1 VELRRTDRLFLTWI
15 SVLIIAFTALV
26 LAPVWKRHG
35 AGNSLAR
42 LLPVVVQPA
51 QVNPWTT
58 AAEKVKEDRGEPV
71 GKQAGIETP
80 AQLQHYSDSRRFLA
94 TQVAEVVEHKVSTP
108 ADFVDLAAMINRNEL
123 VQVQPVTENYIL
135 FGVGG
140 SADRQPF
147 TRYDKGKSVNLYNEA
162 GLQQEYARLA
172 ESQVRSANEIAG
184 LKLDIRNLK
193 RRDRSQRV
201 QRAKLQAQIT
211 TAEKALKLDREN
223 KELLDRFYGTGAAR
237 QQLFADYESLAQ
249 LGRKLDGN
257 AFDIADADARRQ
269 LKVRM
274 LSSLRPEALS
284 VLEEIAASYHEK
296 FNRPLPITSL
306 VRPDEYQLELSKTN
320 ANATRIETPPH
331 ATGLAFD
338 ILYRYMTAAEQLH
351 VMSELARLKDA
362 GRIEVL
368 RENRD
373 HYHLF
378 AFVDGARPREEFIA
392 AALGGVRSGK
402 AAAAQTIDARA
413 MKVAKGRTAKQRS
426 EAHHAMK
433 KVESAKRKVQTAK
446 SARRPGGQKRK
457 HR

>member
-1 VELRRTDRLFLTWI
+1 
-15 SVLIIAFTALV
+15 
-26 LAPVWKRHG
+26 VWKRHG

-42 LLPVVVQPA
+42 LFPVVVQPA
-51 QVNPWTT
+51 EVNSWTT

-80 AQLQHYSDSRRFLA
+80 SQLRHYSDSRRFLA
-94 TQVAEVVEHKVSTP
+94 MQVAEVVEHKVSTP
-108 ADFVDLAAMINRNEL
+108 EDFVDLAAMINRNEL

-147 TRYDKGKSVNLYNEA
+147 TRYDKGKSIDLYNEV

-172 ESQVRSANEIAG
+172 ESQVKLANEIAG

-193 RRDRSQRV
+193 RRERT

-211 TAEKALKLDREN
+211 TAEKALKLDRAN
-223 KELLDRFYGTGAAR
+223 KELLDHFYGSVATR
-237 QQLFADYESLAQ
+237 QQLFTDYESLAQ

-257 AFDIADADARRQ
+257 SFDITDAGARRQ

-296 FNRPLPITSL
+296 FNRPLPVTSL
-306 VRPDEYQLELSKTN
+306 IRPDEYQLELSKTN

-331 ATGLAFD
+331 STGLAFD
-338 ILYRYMTAAEQLH
+338 ILYRYMTAAEQSH

-373 HYHLF
+373 HYHVF
-378 AFVDGARPREEFIA
+378 AFVDGARPREEFVA

-402 AAAAQTIDARA
+402 AVEAQTIDARA
-413 MKVAKGRTAKQRS
+413 MKVAKGRAKQRS
-426 EAHHAMK
+426 EAHHVSK
-433 KVESAKRKVQTAK
+433 KPDSAKRKVQTARTVRAAVGTK
-446 SARRPGGQKRK
+446 RRR
-457 HR
+457 R